1 MMGLSLLVIGF
12 LVSYIFTPRVLGML
26 SDGQLSR
33 TNFQGKIIPSAAGVI
48 FSAVLTV
55 VYFLFSL
62 NGRMSM
68 EPYLYLGFLA
78 LVTLAGLVD
87 DVAGNREFRGFVG
100 HFSCLWKESRL
111 STGLWK
117 AGLVGVV
124 AFLAAG
130 TITVSPG
137 DWIISGF
144 LIALSANFFNLLDV
158 RPGRSIKVFFFST
171 LMILLF
177 LPSYNGD
184 ILLFPLLGIVAAY
197 SIYDIQGQAMMG
209 DAGANV
215 IGLAVG
221 FSLSAGGGI
230 VVKTIILI
238 LLVVLH
244 ILSEF
249 NSFSF
254 WIKKNSMLNFLDQ
267 WGRRE

>member
-1 MMGLSLLVIGF
+1 MGLSLLVIGF
-12 LVSYIFTPRVLGML
+12 LVSYIFTPRVLEML
-26 SDGQLSR
+26 MAGQLSR
-33 TNFQGKIIPSAAGVI
+33 ANFQGKMIPSAAGII
-48 FSAVLTV
+48 FSAALAI

-62 NGRMSM
+62 NGRMPM

-87 DVAGNREFRGFVG
+87 DVVGNREFRGFAG
-100 HFSCLWKESRL
+100 HFSCLWKENRL

-117 AGLVGVV
+117 AGLVGVA

-130 TITVSPG
+130 TIAVSPG
-137 DWIISGF
+137 DWMISGF
-144 LIALSANFFNLLDV
+144 LIALAANFFNLLDV
-158 RPGRSIKVFFFST
+158 RPGRSIKVFFFLT

-177 LPSYNGD
+177 LPSYAGD
-184 ILLFPLLGIVAAY
+184 TLLYPLLGIVAAY

-221 FSLSAGGGI
+221 FSLAAGAGI
-230 VVKTIILI
+230 VVKSIILV

-244 ILSEF
+244 VLSEF

-254 WIKKNSMLNFLDQ
+254 WIEKNRMLNYLDQ